1 MPKRVKRNTTAVAA
15 MQAGAKIIQAVGNN
29 GAAALRIPGSA
40 NRYAVPSSSI
50 PYHKRIVPTRTADG
64 PTADVPTADGPTAD
78 GPTADSSSVVDPTA
92 QADGSSADGPT
103 AHTPDPRVLP
113 LHPPTRHALHAAA
126 RATHGTHFQARLL
139 CPDI

>member
-50 PYHKRIVPTRTADG
+50 PYHKRIVHLSPSGSR
-64 PTADVPTADGPTAD
+64 
-78 GPTADSSSVVDPTA
+78 DSCTCP
-92 QADGSSADGPT
+92 
-103 AHTPDPRVLP
+103 AHTLQRIRPCKHVV
-113 LHPPTRHALHAAA
+113 ALKK
-126 RATHGTHFQARLL
+126 LL
-139 CPDI
+139 TQS